1 LEGRKNRELKLV
13 AKIDEQVLKKVS
25 NLVFNLNTSQDIYKI
40 KILSA
45 LYGIG
50 PAVASTIL
58 TFFDPKNYGVF
69 DVHVWREVFGKESK
83 NPFTA
88 ENYVKLLSKLR
99 EIAKREGLEVRTIE
113 KALFKKNYDEG
124 KKQSSKI
131 NL

>member
-1 LEGRKNRELKLV
+1 MEGRKNRELKLV